1 MTQVGASLLANSKTN
16 RLRHFRVQVFKDA
29 SASDTSQVPAGS
41 ATVEFFKQGAGVKT
55 GATFGDGVGGVIS
68 LYDIGRIK
76 KGDTVFVN
84 VDKTITRTVDSVKT
98 DEITVAAGSGVFD
111 FSGVGARIRVLS
123 PLPKAWN
130 NQHASGTAI
139 TTVSTNGRGEAEF
152 WSEEGIVDYIVSG
165 SGLTTIG
172 YNDLTTDFPRAE
184 VRMADMFQGDDWGE
198 KVKAALN
205 DLNETWGGVVDARGL
220 IGPQEIAANPFL
232 KESDGTDIDWPFMI
246 LVGPAVITTQVGLVI
261 GNADDQHMM
270 GLGEGITEIQAGTGS
285 LNVLSLADGA
295 ARKNCT
301 ISRLTINCAT
311 EASTTGLRV
320 NGAQEGCYADRLHI
334 KNATSY
340 ALELTNALTKYFK
353 GRELVLDTNDGAAIP
368 LYCDSTLGEGC
379 AVDGVHM
386 VCNGGTEVDG
396 IQKNNTTSFTVRNV
410 TGTGMDN
417 LVHVK
422 AQGGCEVSHAVGA
435 SGVADVVEVATLI
448 TEVQL
453 RDLVLGGSTNTV
465 NDVQRSVTV
474 TTDVALYSP
483 SQSIEHGAHADDI
496 SGPGELTASGSG
508 THTLGG
514 PTNIG
519 GDTNITGQMI
529 ATSDVRSG
537 GFLNLGNR
545 TQTEVELVSD
555 VLTPTTSY
563 HTIGSEN
570 GPSTADDLV
579 TITATNIGDLLVLS
593 PSAGD
598 TITVKTTGNVVLA
611 SGLERVLD
619 DVKDQVFLR
628 CDGTNWE
635 EISSS
640 LPAVTSFGVWVE
652 HDLGGG
658 GGPYTLTPT
667 ATLISVTGYSL
678 DEDLQTITA
687 GQDGDFIMIKR
698 NAADAR
704 FQYIAGGNL
713 DMIST
718 PPVNH
723 DDDGQIVSFVYD
735 AARALWVQAFK
746 AS

>member
-1 MTQVGASLLANSKTN
+1 
-16 RLRHFRVQVFKDA
+16 
-29 SASDTSQVPAGS
+29 
-41 ATVEFFKQGAGVKT
+41 
-55 GATFGDGVGGVIS
+55 
-68 LYDIGRIK
+68 
-76 KGDTVFVN
+76 
-84 VDKTITRTVDSVKT
+84 
-98 DEITVAAGSGVFD
+98 
-111 FSGVGARIRVLS
+111 
-123 PLPKAWN
+123 
-130 NQHASGTAI
+130 
-139 TTVSTNGRGEAEF
+139 
-152 WSEEGIVDYIVSG
+152 
-165 SGLTTIG
+165 
-172 YNDLTTDFPRAE
+172 
-184 VRMADMFQGDDWGE
+184 
-198 KVKAALN
+198 
-205 DLNETWGGVVDARGL
+205 
-220 IGPQEIAANPFL
+220 
-232 KESDGTDIDWPFMI
+232 
-246 LVGPAVITTQVGLVI
+246 
-261 GNADDQHMM
+261 
-270 GLGEGITEIQAGTGS
+270 
-285 LNVLSLADGA
+285 
-295 ARKNCT
+295 
-301 ISRLTINCAT
+301 
-311 EASTTGLRV
+311 
-320 NGAQEGCYADRLHI
+320 
-334 KNATSY
+334 
-340 ALELTNALTKYFK
+340 
-353 GRELVLDTNDGAAIP
+353 
-368 LYCDSTLGEGC
+368 
-379 AVDGVHM
+379 M